1 MTAGNSSSINDGAAA
16 VVMMTEENA
25 RNRGLTPLGR
35 IVSSACTGVEPEL
48 MGTGPISAVE
58 KAVSICLI
66 LTTSVNKKILKF
78 CAPLIDLKKLFCR
91 HRFYRSLKQGGIS
104 AMSICLN

>member
-35 IVSSACTGVEPEL
+35 IVSSACTGVEPEI

-58 KAVSICLI
+58 KAVSIRLI
-66 LTTSVNKKILKF
+66 SLTNVKKYTIIF
-78 CAPLIDLKKLFCR
+78 
-91 HRFYRSLKQGGIS
+91 
-104 AMSICLN
+104 